1 VKKYIS
7 LILAVT
13 LLSGC
18 ETVMDSFKS
27 SETKS
32 QDKLDKKVQEMGS
45 DKDSLSKN
53 NDTKLKQ
60 IGMVSKGVQH
70 ALNKDTNNYPPI
82 NVAKELNDRVISL
95 AGNPDVKDV
104 IRIKQIVDDLISEVE
119 MEQKK
124 GKMELGKLD
133 KELQYSQSQ
142 RALLQQSF
150 DKKSEEYR
158 KLSEKIA
165 EVSDQREGMAEHM
178 DSWMGLGAVAY
189 GLKKFFISSV
199 WILSIGTILFL
210 ILRVL
215 AQTNPVAAIMFSI
228 FEVFG
233 SGILHIFKALLPKSF
248 GHAKFVDTS
257 TSEKYRV
264 SLDKIV
270 DTLQSLK
277 EQNNVLSDDA
287 EIGLEKVF
295 SELDRKMDDAEK
307 KVVSERLMVMGWKI

>member
-1 VKKYIS
+1 MKKYIS

-32 QDKLDKKVQEMGS
+32 QYTLDKKVQEMGN

-70 ALNKDTNNYPPI
+70 ALNRDTNNYPPI

-165 EVSDQREGMAEHM
+165 EVSDQREATAEHM
-178 DSWMGLGAVAY
+178 DSWMG
-189 GLKKFFISSV
+189 
-199 WILSIGTILFL
+199 
-210 ILRVL
+210 
-215 AQTNPVAAIMFSI
+215 
-228 FEVFG
+228 
-233 SGILHIFKALLPKSF
+233 
-248 GHAKFVDTS
+248 
-257 TSEKYRV
+257 
-264 SLDKIV
+264 
-270 DTLQSLK
+270 
-277 EQNNVLSDDA
+277 
-287 EIGLEKVF
+287 
-295 SELDRKMDDAEK
+295 
-307 KVVSERLMVMGWKI
+307 

>member
-1 VKKYIS
+1 M
-7 LILAVT
+7 ILAVT

-32 QDKLDKKVQEMGS
+32 QYTLDKKVQEMGN

-70 ALNKDTNNYPPI
+70 ALNRDTNNYPPI

-165 EVSDQREGMAEHM
+165 EVSDQREAMAEHM

-215 AQTNPVAAIMFSI
+215 AHTNPVAAIMFSI
-228 FEVFG
+228 FEVLG
-233 SGILHIFKALLPKSF
+233 SGILHIIKTLLPKSF